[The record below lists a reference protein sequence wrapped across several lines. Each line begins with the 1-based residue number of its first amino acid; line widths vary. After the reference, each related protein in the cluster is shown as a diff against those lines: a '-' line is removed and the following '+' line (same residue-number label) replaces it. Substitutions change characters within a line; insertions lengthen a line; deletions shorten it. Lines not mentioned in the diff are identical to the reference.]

1 VAIAAGLGVLGALAA
16 LLQLFWG
23 QDIGLADNGDGFRLM
38 CHFDLVRREDVLAER
53 VVFHYAPVTYGCEP
67 NLAYMSSQQWLV
79 RPALWIYGLRYESG
93 FDLRALGILHSTLFG
108 VLLAGLYLALPG
120 RRLVRVLTVVVAGLL
135 LADVTFVTYFVSPFS
150 EPATFLGLLAVVA
163 ATAWY
168 VRDAGSRRLSV
179 VLLTCATAF
188 LMVAKSQTVVLALL
202 VAPVLLSRRVEV
214 GSFTGRWRGR
224 AVPGVACV
232 VLLATGVGHL
242 LQQPPF
248 FAQVNNHNVVFY
260 TLLVESSDPGAVLRS
275 LGVSEDL
282 VRYQGIGYFDPRAD
296 GKEDD
301 PQYQQFLREV
311 DRSKVLRYL
320 ASHPGQWPRLLEAGT
335 EAVAEVR
342 QDYLSNYPTA
352 RRDDAILAPRPNPT
366 ERLLGSLHHLSWP
379 LFPIVW
385 LMALVVGAVAMFRRS
400 AGTEARA
407 VGAVCYLLGATALSQ
422 VVVAVAGD
430 GYYELVKHTVLSG
443 YATALLLAVA
453 AGALVSAWGG
463 RRRRR
468 PTDGPAAGAA
478 R

>member
-1 VAIAAGLGVLGALAA
+1 VA
-16 LLQLFWG
+16 
-23 QDIGLADNGDGFRLM
+23 
-38 CHFDLVRREDVLAER
+38 
-53 VVFHYAPVTYGCEP
+53 FHYAPVTYGCEP

-93 FDLRALGILHSTLFG
+93 FDLRALGILHSTVFG
-108 VLLAGLYLALPG
+108 VLLAALYLALPG

-168 VRDAGSRRLSV
+168 VRDAGSRRLPF

-188 LMVAKSQTVVLALL
+188 LMIAKSQTVVFAVL

-214 GSFTGRWRGR
+214 GGFTGRWRGR

-232 VLLATGVGHL
+232 VLLAAGVGHL

-248 FAQVNNHNVVFY
+248 FAQVNNHNVVFH

-282 VRYQGIGYFDPRAD
+282 VRYRGTGYFNPRAH
-296 GKEDD
+296 GLEDD
-301 PQYQQFLREV
+301 PQYEQFLREV

-335 EAVAEVR
+335 EAVAELR
-342 QDYLSNYPTA
+342 PDYLSNYPTA
-352 RRDDAILAPRPNPT
+352 RRDDAILAPRPNLT
-366 ERLLGSLHHLSWP
+366 ERLPGSLHHLSWP

-385 LMALVVGAVAMFRRS
+385 LVASVVGAVALFRRS
-400 AGTEARA
+400 AGTEGRA
-407 VGAVCYLLGATALSQ
+407 LGAVCYLLGATALSQ

-443 YATALLLAVA
+443 YATALLVAVA
-453 AGALVSAWGG
+453 AGALASAVG
-463 RRRRR
+463 RRLRTRRTATR
-468 PTDGPAAGAA
+468 AAAGGSSTSVAA
-478 R
+478 ADAVQ